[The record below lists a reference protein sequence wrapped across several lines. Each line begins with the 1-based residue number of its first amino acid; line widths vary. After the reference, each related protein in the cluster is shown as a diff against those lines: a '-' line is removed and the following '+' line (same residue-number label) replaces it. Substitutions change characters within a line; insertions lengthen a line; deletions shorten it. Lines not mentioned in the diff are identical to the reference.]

1 MGKFFGGKKN
11 PCFSIINSMT
21 NFVKKIWEFFKY
33 TKNWV
38 SWDFKNI
45 FNFSLLKVFKFY
57 YLYY

>member
-1 MGKFFGGKKN
+1 
-11 PCFSIINSMT
+11 MT